1 MNLNQIQY
9 LLAIHKYGSITKAA
23 QHLFVSA
30 PSVSNAIKH
39 LEEELNCTLLLRHYT
54 GVSFTNEGREAVQL
68 MEEINDRLQ
77 KLYHLQQNQDFSL
90 AGEIAVGVS
99 LHAKAALLLPTYL
112 QLKTNYPAIS
122 MEMIDARSQDIVKQI
137 IQGDLDLGI
146 IHFTNIDE
154 KAFIQEIGR
163 SHLTFSK
170 LLEGDMRF
178 VVRDGHP
185 LTNEAHLTTKAVLQ
199 YPLLN
204 YDKTD
209 FTKAHYKFFQNYEPN
224 CHIVQLSDRDMYR
237 DLQHNSNAVIT
248 MPSSNEVGGIK
259 QFSGLTFLHV
269 PDFSCHYTIGWI
281 HSGNPLSR
289 IEEIVVSLIAQEA
302 KHCRQ

>member
-77 KLYHLQQNQDFSL
+77 KLYHLQENQNFSL
-90 AGEIAVGVS
+90 AGEIIVGVS

-122 MEMIDARSQDIVKQI
+122 LEMIDARSQDIVKQI

-154 KAFIQEIGR
+154 KAFIQEIER
-163 SHLTFSK
+163 CRLTFSK

-185 LTNEAHLTTKAVLQ
+185 LTNEAYLTTKAVLQ

-224 CHIVQLSDRDMYR
+224 CQIVQLNDRDMYR
-237 DLQHNSNAVIT
+237 DLQHNSDAVII